1 MTVLVVVP
9 HAYWAVWVLG
19 LVLGGFAV
27 PEALAIKNK
36 QGGDTLSENVRRWLH
51 TDTPGGGATF
61 AGTWLTLLVTWL
73 WFLGH
78 ILRWWH

>member
-1 MTVLVVVP
+1 MTALVVVP
-9 HAYWAVWVLG
+9 HAYWLIWLVG
-19 LVLGGFAV
+19 LVLSGFAV
-27 PEALAIKNK
+27 PEGLAIKNK

-51 TDTPGGGATF
+51 TDTPGGGSTF
-61 AGTWLTLLVTWL
+61 LGVWLTLLFTWL